1 MRAPIIM
8 RTATDIIFDNW
19 HPVCAPPAPGAKILR
34 TRLLDVP
41 IEASAGP
48 HVRRADNGED
58 LPVLERF
65 GLVWTTLGRP
75 EQDLFDVPEYLEPD
89 RRNLSAG
96 PIGVAAS
103 APRAIENF
111 LDLAH
116 FPFVHTDILGAE
128 PHTEVKDY
136 EVRTSDDGR
145 EIVAT
150 GCEFFQ
156 PLAALTAAGGQKVD
170 YIYRVPHP
178 FCAVLYKSCFVD
190 PSRMDV
196 IAIFIQSMTQET
208 IRAHLVMSMIDE
220 VHSDT
225 EMRRFQQ
232 MIFGQDKPILENQRP
247 RRLPL
252 DPRAETP
259 IRADLSGIAYRRWLR
274 ANRVTYGVIPA
285 QQ

>member
-1 MRAPIIM
+1 M
-8 RTATDIIFDNW
+8 RTSSQDPMRDPIRDAW
-19 HPVCAPPAPGAKILR
+19 HPVSAIDALGAKPVR

-41 IEASAGP
+41 VAVSPGP
-48 HVRRADNGED
+48 AVRRTDTGAD
-58 LPVLERF
+58 LPVLQRY
-65 GLVWTTLGRP
+65 GLVWTSLGQPP
-75 EQDLFDVPEYLEPD
+75 EDLFAIPEYDEPD

-136 EVRTSDDGR
+136 AVEVTADGR
-145 EIVAT
+145 EIIAT
-150 GCEFFQ
+150 GCQFFQ
-156 PLAALTAAGGQKVD
+156 PMAALTADGGQTVD

-196 IAIFIQSMTQET
+196 IAIFAQATTEES
-208 IRAHLVMSMIDE
+208 IRAHLVLSMIDTD
-220 VHSDT
+220 HSET

-232 MIFGQDKPILENQRP
+232 VIFGQDKPILENQRP

-259 IRADLSGIAYRRWLR
+259 IRADLSGIAYRRWL
-274 ANRVTYGVIPA
+274 AATNVTYGVIRAP
-285 QQ
+285 Q

>member
-1 MRAPIIM
+1 MHTSPQDPIHD
-8 RTATDIIFDNW
+8 AW
-19 HPVCAPPAPGAKILR
+19 HPVSAIDALGARLLR

-41 IEASAGP
+41 IEVTHGP
-48 HVRRADNGED
+48 AAWRTDTGAD
-58 LPVLERF
+58 LPVRQQY
-65 GLVWTTLGRP
+65 GLVWTSLGQP
-75 EQDLFDVPEYLEPD
+75 AEDLFAIPEYDEPD
-89 RRNLSAG
+89 RRNISAG
-96 PIGVAAS
+96 PIGVASS

-136 EVRTSDDGR
+136 AVEVTANGR
-145 EIVAT
+145 EIIAT

-156 PLAALTAAGGQKVD
+156 PMAALTADGGQKVD

-190 PSRMDV
+190 PTRMDV
-196 IAIFIQSMTQET
+196 IAIFAQAMTEES
-208 IRAHLVMSMIDE
+208 IRAHLVLSMIDT
-220 VHSDT
+220 VHTET

-232 MIFGQDKPILENQRP
+232 VIFGQDKPILENQRP

-259 IRADLSGIAYRRWLR
+259 IRADLSGIAYRRWL
-274 ANRVTYGVIPA
+274 AATNVTYGVIRAP
-285 QQ
+285 Q

>member
-1 MRAPIIM
+1 MHTSPQDPIHD
-8 RTATDIIFDNW
+8 AW
-19 HPVCAPPAPGAKILR
+19 HPVSAIDSLGARPLR

-41 IEASAGP
+41 IEVTHGP
-48 HVRRADNGED
+48 AAWRTDTGAD
-58 LPVLERF
+58 LPVRQQY
-65 GLVWTTLGRP
+65 GLVWTSLGQP
-75 EQDLFDVPEYLEPD
+75 AEDLFAIPEYDEPD
-89 RRNLSAG
+89 RRNISAG
-96 PIGVAAS
+96 PIGVASS

-136 EVRTSDDGR
+136 AVEVTANGR
-145 EIVAT
+145 EIIAT

-156 PLAALTAAGGQKVD
+156 PMAALTADGGQKVD

-190 PSRMDV
+190 PTRMDV
-196 IAIFIQSMTQET
+196 IAIFAQAMTEES
-208 IRAHLVMSMIDE
+208 IRAHLVLSMIDT
-220 VHSDT
+220 VHTET

-232 MIFGQDKPILENQRP
+232 VIFGQDKPILENQRP

-259 IRADLSGIAYRRWLR
+259 IRADLSGIAYRRWL
-274 ANRVTYGVIPA
+274 AATNVTYGVIRAP
-285 QQ
+285 Q